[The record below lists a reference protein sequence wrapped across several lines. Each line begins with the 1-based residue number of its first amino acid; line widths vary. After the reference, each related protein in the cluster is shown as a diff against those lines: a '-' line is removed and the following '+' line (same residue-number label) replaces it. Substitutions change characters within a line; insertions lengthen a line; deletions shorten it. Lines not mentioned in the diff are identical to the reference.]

1 MADLYRLA
9 AMTVDVAHALAML
22 VWGLGLPLLV
32 WHRFERL
39 SHLYTLFAA
48 VFVVS
53 SVGSHWA
60 LGECFLTTLARSLWN
75 AAGAWRD
82 SVPFTVTL
90 TNTIAGIR
98 PSTRSAVVAWE
109 IAILA
114 TSVGSLWSWRKA
126 KRRRSATLL
135 EG

>member
-1 MADLYRLA
+1 
-9 AMTVDVAHALAML
+9 MTVDVVHALAML

-39 SHLYTLFAA
+39 SHIYTLFAA

-53 SVGSHWA
+53 SVGSHWG

-98 PSTRSAVVAWE
+98 PSTRSAV
-109 IAILA
+109 IATTA
-114 TSVGSLWSWRKA
+114 ENT
-126 KRRRSATLL
+126 RRA
-135 EG
+135 

>member
-1 MADLYRLA
+1 MSQVYLLA
-9 AMTVDVAHALAML
+9 AMAVDVTHALAML

-48 VFVVS
+48 FFVVS
-53 SVGSHWA
+53 SVGSHWV
-60 LGECFLTTLARSLWN
+60 LGECFLTALARGLWN

-98 PSTRSAVVAWE
+98 PSTRSAVFVWE
-109 IAILA
+109 LA
-114 TSVGSLWSWRKA
+114 VLVTSLGSLWSWRKA
-126 KRRRSATLL
+126 ERHRSAKLI